1 MASRSHAT
9 IGCASNKDIAE
20 SVADLTKTIDFIEGI
35 NSALHH
41 ARSDLQ
47 SEVGSR
53 NNGGPP
59 LDGARARPPPETAG
73 AMNILT
79 SRLNG
84 RPSRAADP

>member
-1 MASRSHAT
+1 LAARP
-9 IGCASNKDIAE
+9 KDIAE

-35 NSALHH
+35 NRDLNQ
-41 ARSDLQ
+41 ARSELQ
-47 SEVGSR
+47 SEVGSVS
-53 NNGGPP
+53 NGGPP
-59 LDGARARPPPETAG
+59 LDDARARPPPEAAG